1 MNSPIKLPELPT
13 LVSTVI
19 NDACW
24 KFIEAMPYELPGP
37 IFNNFKPAFYA
48 AICPVLNA
56 YAEQAVREALAAQVA
71 KINAAMAAMSLDG
84 VNGGSVQK
92 EYFKAGAR
100 RAIQAVNS
108 ALIPENT
115 HE

>member
-1 MNSPIKLPELPT
+1 MNSPIKLPPLPELPPEII
-13 LVSTVI
+13 VDEGYDGEI
-19 NDACW
+19 YMGQDEDALRAW
-24 KFIEAMPYELPGP
+24 AT
-37 IFNNFKPAFYA
+37 
-48 AICPVLNA
+48 A
-56 YAEQAVREALAAQVA
+56 YAEQAVRDALAAQVA
-71 KINAAMAAMSLDG
+71 KISAAMEAMRLDG

-108 ALIPENT
+108 ALTPENN

>member
-1 MNSPIKLPELPT
+1 MNSPIKLPPLPEPSIVSYQADSTLLYTELRT
-13 LVSTVI
+13 YD
-19 NDACW
+19 DADTR
-24 KFIEAMPYELPGP
+24 
-37 IFNNFKPAFYA
+37 
-48 AICPVLNA
+48 A
-56 YAEQAVREALAAQVA
+56 YAEQAVRDALAAQVA

-84 VNGGSVQK
+84 VNGGPVQK

-108 ALIPENT
+108 ALIPENN